1 MDIDNLDLD
10 SINEERR
17 RSAAETIAPISHEAL
32 AALGEQLF
40 DSVDH
45 PWRDPY
51 LQFVEES
58 RGETIYTGHTGDG
71 FFFLYRPARQKGFWY
86 LPAGP
91 RGMGPIQDRGL
102 KALGEILGE
111 KES

>member
-10 SINEERR
+10 SINEDRR
-17 RSAAETIAPISHEAL
+17 RTAAETLAPISHQEL

-40 DSVDH
+40 ETVDH

-51 LQFVEES
+51 FHFVEDS
-58 RGETIYTGHTGDG
+58 QGETIYSGHTGDG
-71 FFFLYRPARQKGFWY
+71 FHFLYRPARQKGFWY
-86 LPAGP
+86 VPTGT

-111 KES
+111 KAN